1 MLSPSLVILS
11 EAKDPAI
18 SLRVNSAKHLCILPV
33 NRGESSMGFPER
45 QRSALPGSC
54 IAAAFDSFHLRL
66 GFFTSSPLASRA
78 LSF

>member
-1 MLSPSLVILS
+1 MVSHRGSVMLSPSLVILS

-45 QRSALPGSC
+45 QMKKILRSEGQVNAPEGP
-54 IAAAFDSFHLRL
+54 R
-66 GFFTSSPLASRA
+66 
-78 LSF
+78 